1 VTGAAWA
8 FVALFAVAA
17 VGDWVAVVRRPGARA
32 LEYVCKPAALVA
44 LLLVAVALD
53 PADEAQRAWF
63 AVALVWCLAGDVFLM
78 LPSDRFVP
86 GLASF
91 LLGHLAYVVGLS
103 LDPDW
108 PLGGLGVGVAVVGA
122 AFVVLG
128 PRVIGAVAT
137 RDRSLVPPVGAYM
150 AAISAMVASAFATG
164 DVLAVLG
171 AGLFYASDTLIA
183 LDRFERPRPWAGL
196 AIMVTYH
203 LGQLGLVLSLPG

>member
-1 VTGAAWA
+1 LTTTAWA
-8 FVALFAVAA
+8 LLVVTAI
-17 VGDWVAVVRRPGARA
+17 VAVVDWIAVARGWTRV
-32 LEYVCKPAALVA
+32 EYVAKPLTMLGLIGAALVGGA
-44 LLLVAVALD
+44 EGWVVA
-53 PADEAQRAWF
+53 
-63 AVALVWCLAGDVFLM
+63 ALVFCLAGDVFLM

-108 PLGGLGVGVAVVGA
+108 RLAGLGIGVAVVGV

-137 RDRSLVPPVGAYM
+137 RDKALLPPVGAYM
-150 AAISAMVASAFATG
+150 AAISAMVASAVATG
-164 DVLAVLG
+164 DLWAVAG
-171 AGLFYASDTLIA
+171 AALFYASDTLIA

-196 AIMVTYH
+196 GIMVTYH
-203 LGQLGLVLSLPG
+203 LGQALIAAGVLAAL

>member
-8 FVALFAVAA
+8 FLVLFAVVA
-17 VGDWVAVVRRPGARA
+17 VGDWVAVVRRPGARG

-44 LLLVAVALD
+44 LLLLAVALD
-53 PADEAQRAWF
+53 AEDGAQQEWF
-63 AVALVWCLAGDVFLM
+63 VVALVCCLAGDVFLM

-103 LDPDW
+103 LAPDW
-108 PLGGLGVGVAVVGA
+108 SAGRLVIGLVVVAAALAVLGRRVVGA
-122 AFVVLG
+122 
-128 PRVIGAVAT
+128 VAG
-137 RDRSLVPPVGAYM
+137 RDRALVPPVVAYM
-150 AAISAMVASAFATG
+150 AAISAMVASAVATG
-164 DVLAVLG
+164 NARAVVG

-183 LDRFERPRPWAGL
+183 LDRFERPRPWTGL

-203 LGQLGLVLSLPG
+203 LGQLALVLSLPG

>member
-8 FVALFAVAA
+8 FLAVFAVAA

-44 LLLVAVALD
+44 LLLVAIALD
-53 PADEAQRAWF
+53 PADGAQRGWF
-63 AVALVWCLAGDVFLM
+63 VVALAWCLAGDVFLM

-103 LDPDW
+103 LDPHW
-108 PLGGLGVGVAVVGA
+108 SGGRFLLGVVVVAA
-122 AFVVLG
+122 ALTVLG
-128 PRVIGAVAT
+128 RRVIGAVAAH
-137 RDRSLVPPVGAYM
+137 DRALVPPVVAYV
-150 AAISAMVASAFATG
+150 AAISAMVASAVATG
-164 DVLAVLG
+164 DARAVVG

-203 LGQLGLVLSLPG
+203 FGQLGLVLSLPG

>member
-8 FVALFAVAA
+8 FLGVFAVAA
-17 VGDWVAVVRRPGARA
+17 AGDWVAVVRRPGARA

-53 PADEAQRAWF
+53 PADGGQRAWF
-63 AVALVWCLAGDVFLM
+63 VAALAWCLAGDVFLM

-108 PLGGLGVGVAVVGA
+108 SVGGLLVGLVVVAAALAVLGRRVVGA
-122 AFVVLG
+122 VSG
-128 PRVIGAVAT
+128 H
-137 RDRSLVPPVGAYM
+137 DRALVPPVVAYM
-150 AAISAMVASAFATG
+150 AAISAMVASAVATRDLWAIAG
-164 DVLAVLG
+164 AV
-171 AGLFYASDTLIA
+171 LFYASDTLIA
-183 LDRFERPRPWAGL
+183 LDRFERRRPWAGL

-203 LGQLGLVLSLPG
+203 LGQVGLVLSLPG